1 MSRKETIR
9 VYRSSVAGAVPSLT
23 AGEIAVNLQDKKLF
37 VGGTNGTATDLQFL
51 DQSQQITVKGV
62 GGTIQFADSS
72 ASDLQSD
79 SGLKFNFLTDNS
91 FEVPAGLK
99 LGSYLQFGDGTTQS
113 TAYTGLGV
121 DGVESIN
128 GCTGA
133 FQITGTVNEVKV
145 STGIN
150 CRQIVI
156 GLPLNV
162 SISHLS
168 ATSATFSGT
177 VTASRL
183 IGHVDGG
190 VY

>member
-51 DQSQQITVKGV
+51 DQTQQITVKGV
-62 GGTIQFADSS
+62 VGTIQFADSS
-72 ASDLQSD
+72 ASDLQAD

-99 LGSYLQFGDGTTQS
+99 LGTYLSFGDGTTQT
-113 TAYTGLGV
+113 TAYTG
-121 DGVESIN
+121 GVESIN

-133 FQITGTVNEVKV
+133 FEITGTVNEVTV

-156 GLPLNV
+156 GLPTNV
-162 SISHLS
+162 SIPHLS